1 MGLQRFIHKVSP
13 QLTQDAQF
21 KAYGDI
27 PENQLT
33 PGSTV
38 ELYPGTYSNITCANG
53 VGIVGIGSP
62 TDVTVPGIAVSSGTT
77 GNVHITNMT
86 ITAVSNAVSVAG
98 PSTAAKLFVKDVI
111 FNLST
116 GGVTPVAN
124 ANTIQ
129 VAGTGAV
136 TLENVQ
142 FLGHQRGNLKAPLA
156 TANIIY
162 SVLSVSA
169 TADMAVKAAAIRYV
183 GTTIRG
189 AGRANV
195 QGGTAKADNII
206 GTYTPS
212 GATVTAAAQQYR
224 GKL

>member
-53 VGIVGIGSP
+53 VGIVGVGSP
-62 TDVTVPGIAVSSGTT
+62 TDVTVPG
-77 GNVHITNMT
+77 
-86 ITAVSNAVSVAG
+86 NAVSVAG

-156 TANIIY
+156 TANIIN

-195 QGGTAKADNII
+195 HGGTAKADNII
-206 GTYTPS
+206 GQYTPS
-212 GATVTAAAQQYR
+212 GATITAAAQQYR

>member
-13 QLTQDAQF
+13 ELTQDAQF

-38 ELYPGTYSNITCANG
+38 QLYPGTYANISCANG
-53 VGIVGIGSP
+53 VGIVGVGSP
-62 TDVTVPGIAVSSGTT
+62 TDVTIPGIAVSAGTT
-77 GNVHITNMT
+77 GNVHIENLTL
-86 ITAVSNAVSVAG
+86 TAVSNAVSVAG
-98 PSTAAKLFVKDVI
+98 PATTAKLFVKDVV

-116 GGVTPVAN
+116 GGVTPAVN

-142 FLGHQRGNLKAPLA
+142 FLGPQRGNLKAPLA
-156 TANIIY
+156 SANIIN
-162 SVLSVSA
+162 SVLSVSTA
-169 TADMAVKAAAIRYV
+169 ADMAVNAAAVRYV
-183 GTTIRG
+183 GTIIRG

-195 QGGTAKADNII
+195 QGATAKADNII
-206 GTYTPS
+206 GQYTPS
-212 GATVTAAAQQYR
+212 GATITAAAQQYR